1 MGETGARAGHEAI
14 APAGPV
20 APGAVDLEPT
30 ERARPEALRTVT
42 YLMLVRTA
50 LATVLMLSV
59 VILALTSGNTET
71 LSGPFGRFVF
81 ALLATTYVATL
92 AYALGLGRIQDPVR
106 FADVQIGV
114 DLVLVTLL
122 IHATGGAQS
131 GYTFLYLVDV
141 VAVTLLPKRFSP
153 GNVAAASA
161 LLFVGISLLGYLRI
175 LPPIP
180 GQTVFPWDLTREEL
194 VFRLVVFLAGV
205 VSVAALGM
213 SLHAK
218 TRDARE
224 RLAEHQR
231 IAGDLASL
239 HQNTIRCLSS
249 GLVTTTLDGS
259 ITSMN
264 DAACEILGIRPPAP
278 LGQRLE
284 GLIPGMAAV
293 LAEDL
298 SLGRVIR
305 QEVEAMHTSGT
316 PRCLGVSATPL
327 SDHTGQTVGRVI
339 HFQDLTEL
347 RSMESTV
354 RRSERLAGIGRLAAN
369 IAHEIRNPLA
379 SISGSV
385 EVLRT
390 QPGTDAEARQLI
402 DIAVRE
408 VDRVNGLISGLLD
421 YARPRTEDRQR
432 LDLGEMVTEIAK
444 VFEQERRSAEIS
456 VVLDVEPGVAVEG
469 ASGQLRQVL
478 WNLLRNSVAAMPK
491 GGLLRIAVARRDR
504 TNGTTQALLS
514 VADTGIGIP
523 RADLDHIFEPFFS
536 RRVNG
541 TGLGLAITA
550 RIVEDHKG
558 TIEVS
563 SEVGKG
569 TTFMIRFAAAA

>member
-1 MGETGARAGHEAI
+1 MGELEACATPETI
-14 APAGPV
+14 SLGAPAARGQ
-20 APGAVDLEPT
+20 ADAVQG
-30 ERARPEALRTVT
+30 ERGRQEALRTVT

-50 LATVLMLSV
+50 LATVLMMSV
-59 VILALTSGNTET
+59 VILALTLGSPDT

-106 FADVQIGV
+106 FADIQIGV

-141 VAVTLLPKRFSP
+141 VAVSLLPKRFSP

-175 LPPIP
+175 LPPIT
-180 GQTVFPWDLTREEL
+180 GQTVFPWDLTLEEL
-194 VFRLVVFLAGV
+194 VFRLVVYLAGV

-213 SLHAK
+213 SLYAK
-218 TRDARE
+218 TREARE
-224 RLAEHQR
+224 RLAQNER

-239 HQNTIRCLSS
+239 HQNTIRCLSA
-249 GLVTTTLDGS
+249 GLVTTTLDGTMTS
-259 ITSMN
+259 IN
-264 DAACEILGIRPPAP
+264 DAACEILGIGTPAP
-278 LGQRLE
+278 VGQRLE
-284 GLIPGMAAV
+284 GLIPGMVAV
-293 LAEDL
+293 MAEDL

-305 QEVEAMHTSGT
+305 QEVEAAHANGS
-316 PRCLGVSATPL
+316 PRCLAVAATPL
-327 SDHTGQTVGRVI
+327 SDHTGRIVGRVI

-347 RSMESTV
+347 RSMEGAV

-385 EVLRT
+385 EVLRK

-408 VDRVNGLISGLLD
+408 VDRVNELISGLLD

-444 VFEQERRSAEIS
+444 VFEQERRSAEVR
-456 VVLDVEPGVAVEG
+456 VVVDAEPGVAIEG

-478 WNLLRNSVAAMPK
+478 WNLLRNAVTAMP
-491 GGLLRIAVARRDR
+491 GGGRVRLAVSRRDR
-504 TNGTTQALLS
+504 TNGASEAVLS
-514 VADTGIGIP
+514 VSDTGIGIP
-523 RADLDHIFEPFFS
+523 HEDLDHIFEPFFS
-536 RRVNG
+536 RRADG

-558 TIEVS
+558 SIEVS

-569 TTFMIRFAAAA
+569 TTFVIRFAAAA